1 MQTPTSIIMGHFPV
15 LKNGFAVPALA
26 HTSLAHYVL
35 YCSQII
41 FQEERHSLNKFTIP
55 APTQQIFEFL
65 IGSNALPGRVE
76 GASFPN
82 PDIQNSL
89 TQEVVGE

>member
-1 MQTPTSIIMGHFPV
+1 MGHFPV

-65 IGSNALPGRVE
+65 IGSNALPG
-76 GASFPN
+76 ASFPN
-82 PDIQNSL
+82 PAIQNSL